1 VLLVELHRVPD
12 GADDL
17 LWAGEDDSRKT
28 EVELA
33 LV

>member
-1 VLLVELHRVPD
+1 VLLVEFHRVPD
-12 GADDL
+12 GADGL
-17 LWAGEDDSRKT
+17 LWAKEDDSRKT